1 MAAQAMVLAIAPLGG
16 AMAAMVA
23 ERLITGTS
31 WRPAMRDALGLAV
44 VATAVSFWASTVID
58 GGLLVLSA
66 ALGLVLILL
75 AEIDRRTMLLPDV
88 ITYPLIAAGLA
99 TTWVLMPERMAAH
112 IIGAIAGFAAFA
124 IIARAY
130 KMLRGRDGLG
140 LGDAKLMAAAGLGW
154 AGWRC
159 PAWSSWAPSRRWFS
173 PFPRAFRA
181 ARSMPARQ
189 FRSGRF
195 SASAYGSV
203 GCMGRSHLRGR

>member
-140 LGDAKLMAAAGLGW
+140 LGDAKLMAAAGAWLGW
-154 AGWRC
+154 LALPGVVVMG
-159 PAWSSWAPSRRWFS
+159 AV
-173 PFPRAFRA
+173 A
-181 ARSMPARQ
+181 ALVFAVSAR
-189 FRSGRF
+189 FSGRAIDAGQAIPF
-195 SASAYGSV
+195 GPFLGLGIWISWLYGPV
-203 GCMGRSHLRGR
+203 TFAW